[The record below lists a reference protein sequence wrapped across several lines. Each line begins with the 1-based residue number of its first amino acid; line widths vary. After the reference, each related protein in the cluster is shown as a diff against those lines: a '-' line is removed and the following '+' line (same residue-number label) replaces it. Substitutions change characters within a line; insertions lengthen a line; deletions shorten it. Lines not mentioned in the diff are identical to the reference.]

1 MLRLIFTLLFLLIF
15 FIVSIPLFLIEWI
28 IGKINKNA
36 ADRSSLT
43 IVQWAFKAVAFCS
56 GVKLTVIGE
65 ENIPVGEPVLY
76 VGNHRSFFDIV
87 VTYPRCKG
95 LTGYIAKE
103 SILKVPILG
112 TWMKKLYCLALNRD
126 NTREALKTILK
137 AIEYV
142 KSGISICIFPEG
154 TRSHDPDKLLP
165 FKEGSLKIAEKTGC
179 AIVPMSIS
187 NTDEILEN
195 HFPWIH
201 STHVILE
208 YGQPI
213 YPKTLDPAVRKVL
226 GSYTQDI
233 IQEMFTKNNQTL
245 RNM

>member
-1 MLRLIFTLLFLLIF
+1 MIRLIFTLLFLLIF
-15 FIVSIPLFLIEWI
+15 FIISIPLFLIEWI
-28 IGKINKNA
+28 ISRFNKDA
-36 ADRSSLT
+36 ADRSSLA

-56 GVKLTVIGE
+56 GVHLTVIGE

-76 VGNHRSFFDIV
+76 VGNHRSFFDV
-87 VTYPRCKG
+87 VITYPRCKG

-112 TWMKKLYCLALNRD
+112 TWMRRLYCLALNRD

-154 TRSHDPDKLLP
+154 TRSHDPDQLLP

-201 STHVILE
+201 STNVILE

-213 YPKTLDPAVRKVL
+213 YPKTLEPEVKKAL

-233 IQEMFTKNNQTL
+233 IQEMFTRNNQTL
-245 RNM
+245 RNL